1 MPRSGPEAVAD
12 EENTDE
18 DGDGEGY
25 ERGDGADGEE
35 GAGCEF
41 AAEDE
46 DGHGDAD
53 EGVEPDCVD
62 GSAGMVIYAFGDGG

>member
-1 MPRSGPEAVAD
+1 MPGSRPEAVAD

-25 ERGDGADGEE
+25 EGGDGADGEE

-41 AAEDE
+41 AAENE
-46 DGHGDAD
+46 NGHGDAD

-62 GSAGMVIYAFGDGG
+62 GSAGVTIYAFRDGG